1 MGFNR
6 EVGEDAALYWT
17 KEEGNL
23 LSLID
28 RADKMNVTEM
38 QEMGARAK
46 KRIAEAY
53 TWEEIADK
61 YEKLFLED
69 VRG

>member
-1 MGFNR
+1 M
-6 EVGEDAALYWT
+6 
-17 KEEGNL
+17 